1 MPGSGRPFQ
10 GGQSGNPAG
19 RPKGS
24 RNRLSDAFLVA
35 LADDFL
41 QHGEVVIQKV
51 RETRP
56 YDYLRL
62 IVAVLPKQ
70 LEMEPSKP
78 VDELTDAELLKIIRD
93 GEAVLADFA
102 RIELR
107 TASNSHVH
115 SRCMSF
121 DLKPPH

>member
-1 MPGSGRPFQ
+1 MPGQGRPFPR
-10 GGQSGNPAG
+10 GRSGNPAG
-19 RPKGS
+19 RRSGS

-56 YDYLRL
+56 HDYLRL

-70 LEMEPSKP
+70 LDMEPSKP
-78 VDELTDAELLKIIRD
+78 VEELTDAELLKIIRD

-102 RIELR
+102 RIELAEN
-107 TASNSHVH
+107 TQ
-115 SRCMSF
+115 
-121 DLKPPH
+121 